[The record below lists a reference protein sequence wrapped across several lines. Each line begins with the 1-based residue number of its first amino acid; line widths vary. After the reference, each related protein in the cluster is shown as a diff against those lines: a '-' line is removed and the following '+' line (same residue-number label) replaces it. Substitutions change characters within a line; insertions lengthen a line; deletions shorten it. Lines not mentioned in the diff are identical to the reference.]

1 MICSVSCECKEGGMG
16 LGERGG
22 REGGGREEKDER
34 GGKERGG
41 GGEERE
47 RRGGESGVVSI

>member
-16 LGERGG
+16 LGERGW
-22 REGGGREEKDER
+22 REGGREEKDER
-34 GGKERGG
+34 RGKERGG